1 MNIQLYQLV
10 PTFGRQ
16 LLYSLG
22 DNSFNIALIFGSC
35 ALLSEMETNERLSKC
50 FKLNTKIASNFLI
63 LSSLINIYRI
73 NRF

>member
-1 MNIQLYQLV
+1 MNIQLYQLI
-10 PTFGRQ
+10 PTFGRP

-22 DNSFNIALIFGSC
+22 DNAFNMGLIFGSC
-35 ALLSEMETNERLSKC
+35 ALLSEMETNEKLSKC
-50 FKLNTKIASNFLI
+50 FKFNTKIASNLLI